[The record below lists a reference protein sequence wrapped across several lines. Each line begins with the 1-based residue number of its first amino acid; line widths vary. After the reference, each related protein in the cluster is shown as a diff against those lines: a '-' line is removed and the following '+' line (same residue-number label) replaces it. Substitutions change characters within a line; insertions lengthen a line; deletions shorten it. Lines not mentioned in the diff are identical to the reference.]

1 MTPLVRKRLPAK
13 SKRRFPSL
21 WGNADVRLFGNRE
34 INIATRV
41 LCFWGRFLWLPWRHD
56 TRPHLQIVNYVLP
69 PRDFCFAG
77 GNLLQ
82 IL

>member
-1 MTPLVRKRLPAK
+1 M
-13 SKRRFPSL
+13 
-21 WGNADVRLFGNRE
+21 G
-34 INIATRV
+34 TRV
-41 LCFWGRFLWLPWRHD
+41 LCCGGRFPRLPLRHD

-82 IL
+82 ILQETFISRLQPVFAAQKAVTFCDLVVRSPPLS